1 MVESSSPNN
10 FVKSNTIENFIGLG
24 IGTCAKLS
32 YGLRNSDQSNLMIES

>member
-1 MVESSSPNN
+1 MVESSSPNKLKKLN
-10 FVKSNTIENFIGLG
+10 NKENFIGLG